1 MNTNCQ
7 LFIFSYSS
15 QFNLLC
21 SVARHSDHL
30 RCQTETFKIV
40 RTDKWKLSYNG
51 CEHQFDHLTDLA
63 QFIQT
68 DNMDHIRIPAS
79 KYDKPPL
86 LLLCLPKNLKTKKT
100 EAKLS
105 EAELLRRN
113 PQIFNP
119 KTDLQWYK
127 GKECFARNNYV
138 LFIYMFIHIL

>member
-1 MNTNCQ
+1 MLTYRS
-7 LFIFSYSS
+7 FSP
-15 QFNLLC
+15 
-21 SVARHSDHL
+21 SVARNSDHE

-40 RTDKWKLSYNG
+40 RNDKWKLFYNG
-51 CEHQFDHLTDLA
+51 GEHLFDHLTDLA
-63 QFIQT
+63 QFIHT
-68 DNMDHIRIPAS
+68 DSMDHIRIPAS

-105 EAELLRRN
+105 EAELQRRN

-127 GKECFARNNYV
+127 GKLLLL
-138 LFIYMFIHIL
+138 LFLSVICMKFLIFIILFHSQHSFFT

>member
-1 MNTNCQ
+1 M
-7 LFIFSYSS
+7 F
-15 QFNLLC
+15 
-21 SVARHSDHL
+21 
-30 RCQTETFKIV
+30 E
-40 RTDKWKLSYNG
+40 
-51 CEHQFDHLTDLA
+51 HLTDLA

-68 DNMDHIRIPAS
+68 DSMDHIRIPAS

-105 EAELLRRN
+105 EAELQRRN

-127 GKECFARNNYV
+127 GMLLLSLIAMKFLIFIV
-138 LFIYMFIHIL
+138 LLHSRHSSALDRLNAFER